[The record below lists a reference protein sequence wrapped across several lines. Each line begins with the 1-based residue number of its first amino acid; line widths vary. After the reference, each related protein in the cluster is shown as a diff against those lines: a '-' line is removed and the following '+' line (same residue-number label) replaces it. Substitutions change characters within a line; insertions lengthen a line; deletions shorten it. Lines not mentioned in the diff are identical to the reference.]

1 MAEAFNFELVS
12 PERLLFSEQV
22 LQVVVPGVEGEFTVL
37 AKHAPVMTTLRAGV
51 VDATLASGGSK
62 RIFVRGGFA
71 DVTPNGFTLLAEEAM
86 PLEELNPDALAAQI
100 KDAEEDVADASS
112 AGKKEAAQ
120 AKLNQ
125 LKELKGALGH

>member
-22 LQVVVPGVEGEFTVL
+22 VQVIVPGVEGEFTVL

-71 DVTPNGFTLLAEEAM
+71 DVTPDGFTLLAEEAM
-86 PLEELNPDALAAQI
+86 PLEDLNADALAAQI

-112 AGKKEAAQ
+112 AAKKQSAQ
-120 AKLNQ
+120 AKLDQ

>member
-22 LQVVVPGVEGEFTVL
+22 VQVVVPGVEGEFTVL

-71 DVTPNGFTLLAEEAM
+71 DVTPDGFTLLAEEAM
-86 PLEELNPDALAAQI
+86 PLEDLHADALAAQI

-112 AGKKEAAQ
+112 PAKKEAAQ

>member
-22 LQVVVPGVEGEFTVL
+22 VQVIVPGVEGEFTVL

-71 DVTPNGFTLLAEEAM
+71 DVTPDGFTLLAEEAM
-86 PLEELNPDALAAQI
+86 PIEDLNADALAAQI

-112 AGKKEAAQ
+112 AAKKEAAQ

>member
-22 LQVVVPGVEGEFTVL
+22 VQVVVPGVEGEFTVL
-37 AKHAPVMTTLRAGV
+37 ARHAPVMTTLRAGV
-51 VDATLASGGSK
+51 VDATLATGVNK

-71 DVTPNGFTLLAEEAM
+71 DVTPDGFTLLAEEAM

>member
-22 LQVVVPGVEGEFTVL
+22 VQVVVPGVEGQFTVL

-51 VDATLASGGSK
+51 VDATLASGGNK

-71 DVTPNGFTLLAEEAM
+71 DVTPDGFTLLAEEAM
-86 PLEELNPDALAAQI
+86 PLEDLNADALAAQI

-112 AGKKEAAQ
+112 AGKKQSAQ
-120 AKLNQ
+120 AKLDQ